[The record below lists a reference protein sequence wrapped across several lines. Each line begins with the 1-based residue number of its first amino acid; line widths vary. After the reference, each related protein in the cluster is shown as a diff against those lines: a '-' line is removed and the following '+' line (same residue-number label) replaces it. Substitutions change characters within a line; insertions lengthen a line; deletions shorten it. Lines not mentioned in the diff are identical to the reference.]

1 MFQGLEHTA
10 IATANPEKLAQWY
23 VDYLGFHIN
32 FSYAGNFFVKAPN
45 GSMLELIPA
54 EAEMKPQTAANF
66 KNPGIRHLAIA
77 VDDFDA
83 AHAQLKGNGV
93 QFLGEPI
100 NNQGNRLAFFND
112 GDGNILHLISR
123 VKPLP

>member
-1 MFQGLEHTA
+1 MFQGIEHTA
-10 IATANPEKLAQWY
+10 IASENPEKLAHWY
-23 VDYLGFHIN
+23 VDHLGFTIN
-32 FSYAGNFFVKAPN
+32 YSYAGNFFVKAPN

-54 EAEMKPQTAANF
+54 DSGMKPQLAENF
-66 KNPGIRHLAIA
+66 KNPGIRHIAIA

-83 AHAQLKGNGV
+83 ALSQLKAKPV

-112 GDGNILHLISR
+112 GDGNILHIIHR